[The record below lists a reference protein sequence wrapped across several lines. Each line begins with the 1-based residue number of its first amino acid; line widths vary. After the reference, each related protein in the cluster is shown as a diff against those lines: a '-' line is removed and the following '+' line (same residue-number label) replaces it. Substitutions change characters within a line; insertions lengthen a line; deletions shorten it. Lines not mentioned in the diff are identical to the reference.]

1 MNWPELLQGLAIA
14 GLAFQGV
21 YLGLRLNKVIDLSI
35 RQGKALAQGIAE
47 LEKKVNKN
55 D

>member
-14 GLAFQGV
+14 GLAFQG
-21 YLGLRLNKVIDLSI
+21 LFLSLRLNKVIELSI
-35 RQGKALAQGIAE
+35 RQGEALAQAYYK
-47 LEKKVNKN
+47 LEKKVEKN

>member
-1 MNWPELLQGLAIA
+1 MNWPELLQGLAIT
-14 GLAFQGV
+14 GLAVQGL

-35 RQGKALAQGIAE
+35 RQGKALAEAYYK
-47 LEKKVNKN
+47 LEKQVNKN